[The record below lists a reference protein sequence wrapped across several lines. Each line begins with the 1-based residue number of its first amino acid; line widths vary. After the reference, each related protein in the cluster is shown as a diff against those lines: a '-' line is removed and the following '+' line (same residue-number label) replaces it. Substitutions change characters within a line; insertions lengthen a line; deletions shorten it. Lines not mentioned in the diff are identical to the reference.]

1 VVKFAVALEGFQRL
15 MQQGPGGAVVGVQ
28 MPPQISDDFAEVLE
42 MRAWSANSTMLF
54 GKRE

>member
-1 VVKFAVALEGFQRL
+1 VV
-15 MQQGPGGAVVGVQ
+15 AVVFVQ

-42 MRAWSANSTMLF
+42 MRAWSANSTILF